1 MITILEAKTRIQ
13 QHNIRT
19 NSVQKPLTE
28 SLTYVLS
35 QDIISPIS
43 LPSFNQS
50 AMDGYAIC
58 SENDTTNTFKVV
70 TEVKAGD
77 TYLEVLKTGEC
88 ARIFTGAMIPEGT
101 TSVVMQE
108 KVVLK
113 DELILIQE
121 KIKKGDNIRFIG
133 EQIQKGQIA
142 LNKGTYLNS
151 AGIGFLS
158 GLGITQIS
166 VFEKTTVSLIV
177 TGNELTPAFISS
189 SLRWV

>member
-1 MITILEAKTRIQ
+1 MITILEAKTHIQ

-70 TEVKAGD
+70 TEVKAG
-77 TYLEVLKTGEC
+77 
-88 ARIFTGAMIPEGT
+88 P
-101 TSVVMQE
+101 
-108 KVVLK
+108 
-113 DELILIQE
+113 
-121 KIKKGDNIRFIG
+121 
-133 EQIQKGQIA
+133 
-142 LNKGTYLNS
+142 
-151 AGIGFLS
+151 
-158 GLGITQIS
+158 IS
-166 VFEKTTVSLIV
+166 FCPNL
-177 TGNELTPAFISS
+177 
-189 SLRWV
+189 